1 MNTVKTRLKNLF
13 DDYEIWET
21 NKSFYNNRS
30 AIDINDFWELPC
42 FHNTDIDGINQC
54 SSDIIVID
62 NLTEGINTLWRFNQY
77 DNTKHYIIVSGGTW
91 DKQKNDIGINSYD
104 ILYFPLWIIE
114 LADNYLSPHRFSFYL
129 DKNYDFQYPKPYKFV
144 STVGNQRPE
153 RDLFIKK
160 ICDNI
165 SYDDFL
171 LKYSGEDLG
180 RPSNKYDIINI
191 NKGEFDAFELLSDK
205 YYHTVSQTLP
215 IDMYN
220 QCYLNLCV
228 ETSTANKDSFFITEK
243 TVKCLISG
251 MPFVAVSTPY
261 FLQGLHRLGFRTYGE
276 LWDESYDLE
285 EDYEQRCDKISK
297 LVNNLGTKDW
307 PAIKRELQEIANHNI
322 RNFTKMNTIMDEF
335 FNDLTALANKY
346 NSKQGTKL

>member
-1 MNTVKTRLKNLF
+1 MNTVKTQLENLF
-13 DDYEIWET
+13 NDFEIWET

-30 AIDINDFWELPC
+30 AIDINHFWELPC
-42 FHNTDIDGINQC
+42 FHYRDVDSINQC
-54 SSDIIVID
+54 SSDLIVINSLD
-62 NLTEGINTLWRFNQY
+62 EGFNQSCFFERY
-77 DNTKHYIIVSGGTW
+77 NNTKHYIIICGGTW
-91 DKQKNDIGINSYD
+91 DKQKHDIGINSYD
-104 ILYFPLWIIE
+104 ILYFPFYLIE
-114 LADNYLSPHRFSFYL
+114 IVDNYLSPHRFSFYL
-129 DKNYDFQYPKPYKFV
+129 DKNYDFQYPKSYKFV

-261 FLQGLHRLGFRTYGE
+261 FLQELHRLGFRTYGE

-297 LVNNLGTKDW
+297 LVNDLGTKDW
-307 PAIKRELQEIANHNI
+307 PNIKRELQEIANHNI
-322 RNFTKMNTIMDEF
+322 RNLTKMNTIMDEF